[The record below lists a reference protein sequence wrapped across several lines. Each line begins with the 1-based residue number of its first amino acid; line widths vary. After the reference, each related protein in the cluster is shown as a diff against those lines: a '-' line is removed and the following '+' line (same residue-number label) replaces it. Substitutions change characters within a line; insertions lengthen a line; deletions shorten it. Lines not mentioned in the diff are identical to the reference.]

1 MFYGARV
8 LMEMRMAG
16 QLQLTFVSFL
26 KDSYILVE
34 GKQNAD
40 RFFIIRQGKVQIS
53 KDVEVVEEEGGNVL
67 GPGDFFGVISSMSS
81 HSHIETAK
89 ALTDVLLISVQKDQY
104 WQLIQNNASVAMK
117 IILQFSRRMR
127 YLDEAL
133 TRLTLKNNAE
143 EDTSHLFEVGEYY
156 ARQNQYNQAY
166 YAYHQYVK
174 YCPQG
179 ESVHIARERMM
190 KIAPY
195 VKAARFDFKADEFN
209 RSYPKDAMIFS
220 EGEPGD
226 ELYIIQK
233 GSVKIAKVVDNNEVL
248 LAVLKAGDIF
258 GEMALLEAK
267 PRAAGAV
274 AYEDCLL
281 LVVNRANFERMISTQ
296 PQMIAR
302 LTTLLAERI
311 WLIYKQLANTLLTD
325 PLGRMYDALLIQLEK
340 RRVNIESTQPHAF
353 DFGPK
358 ELVNMVGLPPKEGE
372 LVLRKMMENKK
383 VQILKGKMYLV
394 DISEVSKQTEYYR
407 KMQKIEKSRL
417 NSAGRSFP

>member
-1 MFYGARV
+1 
-8 LMEMRMAG
+8 MADH
-16 QLQLTFVSFL
+16 LQLTFVNFL

-40 RFFIIRQGKVQIS
+40 RFFIIRQGKVRIS
-53 KDVEVVEEEGGNVL
+53 KEVEVVEEEGGNIL
-67 GPGDFFGVISSMSS
+67 GPGDFFGVVSSMSS
-81 HSHIETAK
+81 HSHIETAQ
-89 ALTDVLLISVQKDQY
+89 ALTDVTLISVQKDQY
-104 WQLIQNNASVAMK
+104 WQLIQNNAQVAMK
-117 IILQFSRRMR
+117 IILQFSKRMR

-143 EDTSHLFEVGEYY
+143 ADPSHLFAVAEYY
-156 ARQNQYNQAY
+156 AKQNQYNQAY
-166 YAYHQYVK
+166 YAYHQYIK

-179 ESVHIARERMM
+179 EFSNTARDRMM

-195 VKAARFDFKADEFN
+195 ARAVRLDFKADEFT
-209 RSYPKDAMIFS
+209 RVYPKDAMIFS

-233 GSVKIAKVVDNNEVL
+233 GSVKITKVVDNNEVL
-248 LAVLKAGDIF
+248 LAVLKIGDIF

-274 AYEDCLL
+274 AYEDCTVLA
-281 LVVNRANFERMISTQ
+281 VNRANFSRMISTQ

-302 LTTLLAERI
+302 MTTLLAERI

-325 PLGRMYDALLIQLEK
+325 PLGRMYDAILIQLEK
-340 RRVNIESTQPHAF
+340 RRADLNSKQPYPL

-358 ELVNMVGLPPKEGE
+358 ELINMVGLPPKEGE
-372 LVLRKMMENKK
+372 MVLRKLLENKK
-383 VQILKGKMYLV
+383 IQILNGKIYLV
-394 DISEVSKQTEYYR
+394 EISEAIKQTEYYR
-407 KMQKIEKSRL
+407 KMQKIEKSRQQ
-417 NSAGRSFP
+417 STPW